1 MADVSEHKLTKD
13 QLENTA
19 YLAESRM
26 KERLSGV
33 VSSPPSGTNPSHI
46 VRGQSNAGVTTYSI
60 HPDGKI
66 DVNFT
71 RHDGGSSTTTIRPDG
86 SLSKTDLNTRD
97 TLGLTSTEE
106 GRLTQAS
113 WQEADA
119 FKKANF
125 PHAKTLAERGAAI
138 DERAKVTA
146 FKEIEG
152 HKTGTIGVQDAANE
166 VKANNLANDLEQD
179 AKMMKSGT
187 LSTER
192 ASQLATIMA
201 DNGVTDPAKLQSGLE
216 DYIGRL
222 RGKEGP
228 QMIEKMSATAEG
240 SANLNRLLGQGTP
253 NPTRE
258 SAKVF
263 QHPAAQSAPAPAT
276 PAAPAATAPAATA
289 PSTAPAHAPDSAAAN
304 PSSFGDLMKKDAS
317 FGEKD
322 AGATKV
328 AAEVLEHPGAT
339 NAFMKAARKVAGKAA
354 LPLGL
359 GLAAHEASAKDALA
373 QNAVAQGQMSP
384 EALTQYRAI
393 QGAQMATVAD
403 PTVIGGELAVQ
414 ATYKKFA
421 EANNLSPQLAESLR
435 PSALTDAL
443 PDVKQLTRND
453 LSSQQNKFDDIY
465 DGISRIKPDDLP
477 PESRPALEALQENKN
492 RITAT
497 EQKLDGK
504 AGQAGPGG
512 FDRSKE
518 LSNLER
524 YQTSYKQVYDDLDRD
539 GQLNGI
545 SEHLKNKAEPSAP
558 APAPTPENAPSLAAS
573 NDENY
578 GNTSRPVPARPAAAA
593 PGMS

>member
-1 MADVSEHKLTKD
+1 MADVSENKLTRG

-33 VSSPPSGTNPSHI
+33 VSSPPSGPNSPHI

-71 RHDGGSSTTTIRPDG
+71 RHDGGASTTTIKPDG
-86 SLSKTDLNTRD
+86 SLSRTELNTKD
-97 TLGLTSTEE
+97 TSGLTSKEE
-106 GRLTQAS
+106 SSLTQAS
-113 WQEADA
+113 RQEADA

-125 PHAKTLAERGAAI
+125 PHATTLAERGAAI

-152 HKTGTIGVQDAANE
+152 HKTGTIGLQDAANE
-166 VKANNLANDLEQD
+166 VKANTLANALEQD
-179 AKMMKSGT
+179 LKMMKSGT

-192 ASQLATIMA
+192 TSQIATTMA
-201 DNGVTDPAKLQSGLE
+201 ANGVTDPAKLQSGLE

-240 SANLNRLLGQGTP
+240 SADFNRLLGQGTP

-263 QHPAAQSAPAPAT
+263 QHPAAQSAPAPA
-276 PAAPAATAPAATA
+276 ATAPAA
-289 PSTAPAHAPDSAAAN
+289 PAPDSAAAN
-304 PSSFGDLMKKDAS
+304 ASSFDDLMKKDAS
-317 FGEKD
+317 FGEK
-322 AGATKV
+322 GAKV
-328 AAEVLEHPGAT
+328 ATEVLEHPGVT
-339 NAFMKAARKVAGKAA
+339 KTFMKAAEKVVGKVA

-359 GLAAHEASAKDALA
+359 GLAAHEASAKDAIA
-373 QNAVAQGQMSP
+373 QDAVAQGQMSP

-403 PTVIGGELAVQ
+403 PTVIGGELAVR
-414 ATYKKFA
+414 AAYNEFA
-421 EANNLSPQLAESLR
+421 KANNLSPQLAESLR

-443 PDVKQLTRND
+443 PEVKQLTRND
-453 LSSQQNKFDDIY
+453 LSSKQNKFDDIY

-477 PESRPALEALQENKN
+477 PEDRPALEALQENKN

-512 FDRSKE
+512 FDRGKE
-518 LSNLER
+518 MSNLEK
-524 YQTSYKQVYDDLDRD
+524 YQQSYQQVYDDLDRD

-578 GNTSRPVPARPAAAA
+578 GNTPRPVPARPAAAA